1 MRSEGPSSPVASINV
16 RCLEGL
22 DLSTLENSRLMEE
35 RLANLKTDLL
45 AKLRDGV
52 IGTADGKFL
61 KIMFEGC
68 RN

>member
-52 IGTADGKFL
+52 IGTADGKF
-61 KIMFEGC
+61 
-68 RN
+68 

>member
-35 RLANLKTDLL
+35 RLANLKTYLL

-52 IGTADGKFL
+52 IGTADGKF
-61 KIMFEGC
+61 
-68 RN
+68 